1 MHSFLNS
8 KLLSN
13 QQDGMTSQSFQ
24 KVMLPTSLAKD
35 NKMGTTRELSQ
46 ECSQQSCLYN
56 HCCKR
61 AAPKHI
67 PVEKDNSQ

>member
-35 NKMGTTRELSQ
+35 NKMGTQRIESRVLTAELS
-46 ECSQQSCLYN
+46 
-56 HCCKR
+56 
-61 AAPKHI
+61 I
-67 PVEKDNSQ
+67 